1 MSEEILYR
9 SGDGIAEVVINRPE
23 ARNALT
29 PSALEALC
37 AALERAGA
45 DREVRCVVLSG
56 AGERAFCSG
65 ADMGT
70 GDRGIFEDPKSY
82 RAYEMRGG
90 FPRLFETMH
99 RCPRP
104 IVGKVRGHCLAGG
117 FGVALACDL
126 LVAGESASFGTPEVR
141 RGLFPMVI
149 FAEIVKN
156 LPLKRAL
163 ELCLLGEPVS
173 AREAFGYGFLI
184 RVVPDAELD
193 GAVAELAGR
202 LAALSPVVLGLGKRA
217 AWVAADMTH
226 AQALEFLRSQL
237 SINLLTED
245 SVEGLRAFREKRP
258 PRFRG
263 E

>member
-1 MSEEILYR
+1 MTEEILYQAR
-9 SGDGIAEVVINRPE
+9 EGVATVVINRPE

-29 PSALEALC
+29 PSAIEALC
-37 AALERAGA
+37 AALERAGE
-45 DREVRCVVLSG
+45 DRAVRSVVLTG

-70 GDRGIFEDPKSY
+70 GERGVFEDPKSY
-82 RAYEMRGG
+82 RAYETRGG
-90 FPRLFETMH
+90 FPRLFEAMH

-156 LPLKRAL
+156 LPLKRAF
-163 ELCLLGEPVS
+163 ELCLLGEPIS
-173 AREAFGYGFLI
+173 ARDAFAYGFLNQ
-184 RVVPDAELD
+184 VVPDADLD
-193 GAVAELAGR
+193 GAVGALAGR

-217 AWVAADMTH
+217 AWVASDMTH

-245 SVEGLRAFREKRP
+245 SAEGLRAFREKRP
-258 PRFRG
+258 AVFRG

>member
-1 MSEEILYR
+1 MSEEIVYEVS
-9 SGDGIAEVVINRPE
+9 SGVATVVINRPE

-29 PSALEALC
+29 PSALDALR
-37 AALERAGA
+37 AALERAGE
-45 DREVRCVVLSG
+45 DPGVGCVVLTG

-65 ADMGT
+65 ADMGS
-70 GDRGIFEDPKSY
+70 GERGVFEDPKSY
-82 RAYEMRGG
+82 KAYETRGG
-90 FPRLFETMH
+90 FPRLFEAMH

-104 IVGKVRGHCLAGG
+104 ILGKVRGHCLAGG

-126 LVAGESASFGTPEVR
+126 LIAGESARFGTPEVR

-156 LPLKRAL
+156 LPLKRAF

-173 AREAFGYGFLI
+173 AREALEFGFLN

-193 GAVAELAGR
+193 ATVAEWSGR
-202 LAALSPVVLGLGKRA
+202 LASLSPAVLGLGKRA
-217 AWVAADMTH
+217 AWTAADMTH

-245 SVEGLRAFREKRP
+245 SAEGLRAFREKRSP
-258 PRFRG
+258 HFRG

>member
-1 MSEEILYR
+1 MSEEILYGAR
-9 SGDGIAEVVINRPE
+9 DGVAELVINRPE

-29 PSALEALC
+29 PSALRALC
-37 AALERAGA
+37 AALERAGE
-45 DREVRCVVLSG
+45 DGEVRCVVLSG
-56 AGERAFCSG
+56 AGGRAFCSG
-65 ADMGT
+65 ADMGA
-70 GDRGIFEDPKSY
+70 GERGVFEDPKSY

-90 FPRLFETMH
+90 FPRLFEAMH

-104 IVGKVRGHCLAGG
+104 IVGKVQGHCLAGG

-149 FAEIVKN
+149 FAEMVKN
-156 LPLKRAL
+156 LPLKRAF
-163 ELCLLGEPVS
+163 ELCLLGEPIS
-173 AREAFGYGFLI
+173 ARQAERYGFLNQ
-184 RVVPDAELD
+184 VVPDAELD
-193 GAVAELAGR
+193 ATVGALAAR

-217 AWVAADMTH
+217 AWIAADMTH

-237 SINLLTED
+237 SINLLSED
-245 SVEGLRAFREKRP
+245 SAEGLRAFREKRP